1 MSGKIVSINHY
12 DLDAAGCRILLNHI
26 FSRDGFD
33 KEFNMGYTKLENVI
47 GKHGENLIENYDAVI
62 CTDVGLRVEQFTGL
76 QKAFGDKFIYI
87 DHHKSSEEIP
97 YYATSSKAI
106 VDLEK
111 CATKIIFEDFMQNPP
126 EKFADMV
133 DIVDVY
139 DLWKTD
145 SNLWGKAYGLNV
157 LFWKYHMNQFV
168 NRFCNGFTG
177 FNGYEKKVI
186 KESIAN
192 VRENMEKAEQT
203 TFGENSVIFTGLTS
217 EHINDTTL
225 AYPHYNLFYIITV
238 WDEKF
243 NVSVRAR
250 GLDDKEH
257 FDMNRDLEGLNDV
270 FPDTVINSGGH
281 PMAGGISCGDLASFD
296 DVLEVIEYV
305 NDKLEVQLS
314 MNPAQAGHYA
324 SDDVPF

>member
-26 FSRDGFD
+26 FSRNGFD
-33 KEFNMGYTKLENVI
+33 KEFNMGYTKLEKVI

-97 YYATSSKAI
+97 YYATKSKAL
-106 VDLEK
+106 VDLSK
-111 CATKIIFEDFMQNPP
+111 CATKIIYDDFMGANAP
-126 EKFADMV
+126 EKFADLV

-139 DLWKTD
+139 DLWQTD

-186 KESIAN
+186 KESIAD
-192 VRENMEKAEQT
+192 VRKNMEKAEQT
-203 TFGENSVIFTGLTS
+203 TFGDNSVIFTGLTS

-225 AYPHYNLFYIITV
+225 AYPHFNLFYIITV

-250 GLDDKEH
+250 GLDDLNR
-257 FDMNRDLEGLNDV
+257 FDMNRDLDDLNVV
-270 FPDTVINSGGH
+270 FPETVVNAGGH
-281 PMAGGISCGDLASFD
+281 PMAGGISFGDLATFD
-296 DVLEVIEYV
+296 DILEVIE
-305 NDKLEVQLS
+305 NLNGKLEGQIK
-314 MNPAQAGHYA
+314 N
-324 SDDVPF
+324 DWIEEDVPF